1 MYAVRSAACNRQS
14 AAWRVN
20 RSHGKRRA
28 SGPDVMRSTGI
39 ASASATSAGVSN
51 ARSSLL
57 ASAITAIPRP
67 CAASS
72 LPPATRCHAPM

>member
-39 ASASATSAGVSN
+39 ASASATS
-51 ARSSLL
+51 RT
-57 ASAITAIPRP
+57 IH
-67 CAASS
+67 
-72 LPPATRCHAPM
+72 LPSPTSFRVPVKDRIW